1 MKWPLNLNSTFLLFL
16 LLLLLVAPSISEVG
30 ELTTEEEG
38 TGIPPSW
45 TKPDKM
51 ERTLYVQS
59 MDSTVKLRC
68 PSEGSPKP
76 YISWYKDN
84 VPIDK
89 VNRLYGYPPLK
100 TKSEKATLVINKL
113 MSSDA
118 GNYTCIV
125 SNPYGTLQ
133 HSFLV
138 EPTRRLNHVPILIEK
153 SNNLTVMAGMPAHF
167 YCKFKTDLAAI
178 IHWARP
184 TSNPFDSSFDKQS
197 PNSYKSIQSIDGGNV
212 VGENLVISSANLSD
226 SGVYFCI
233 GRTNYG
239 MTPGIL
245 HLTVLDTDEA
255 VFESPRNV
263 TSHPGSTVTFTCRA
277 HIDLHKHILWV
288 RLVADSILELSNAT
302 EVLTIDN
309 ITLSDAGMY
318 ACVVGTGSAHV
329 EYVAYLSVVNDTLVS
344 GPFFVT
350 PIVASFLQTKHLRLV
365 AVSISLMMILLLS
378 TIVFVYRRLLSEKKK
393 RRQSPVQTLVKKV
406 IVERDSERGGI
417 VGEAIE
423 IIAPTIKIVK
433 QQSPFVNSG
442 NIGRSRLGSENT
454 TLTMISEYELPFDPE
469 WEVARSRI
477 KLGRTLGEG
486 AFGKVVQGE
495 VKDLPRRPGI
505 TTVAIK
511 MLKEGHTDSEMIDLV
526 SEMTMMKII
535 GQHVNIINL
544 LGLATRD
551 GPLYVIVEYAEHGN
565 LKDFLRKKSRA
576 YTNEGYERPNSVV
589 NNNNNEDIISEKQL
603 ISFARQV
610 CKGMEYLGSMKW
622 IHRDLAARNVL
633 VAKDYTIKIAD
644 FGLARDVHADEYY
657 KKRGEGIL
665 PVKWMAPEALFQ
677 RHYTTRSDVWSFG
690 ILLWEIM
697 TFGARPYPSV
707 PSIEKLFTLLKN
719 GHRMEKPSA
728 CSPDVYSIMLE
739 CWESNP
745 ANRPSFTELIEQ
757 FDRILVFARESDY
770 LDMSY
775 KSTNKTCIPGGLVP
789 RPPSIDASLDCSELK
804 TFPHPT
810 YQNIASSKTPPPF
823 THINPTYADNPFSMY
838 FFEEDEEIE
847 GEF

>member
-197 PNSYKSIQSIDGGNV
+197 PNSYKSIQN
-212 VGENLVISSANLSD
+212 
-226 SGVYFCI
+226 
-233 GRTNYG
+233 
-239 MTPGIL
+239 
-245 HLTVLDTDEA
+245 TDEA

-344 GPFFVT
+344 GPFSVT
-350 PIVASFLQTKHLRLV
+350 PIVASFLPSNKTSSPRCSLNFSHDDPPTLNHL
-365 AVSISLMMILLLS
+365 
-378 TIVFVYRRLLSEKKK
+378 
-393 RRQSPVQTLVKKV
+393 

-810 YQNIASSKTPPPF
+810 YQNIASSK
-823 THINPTYADNPFSMY
+823 NPTSFYSY
-838 FFEEDEEIE
+838 
-847 GEF
+847 